1 VRIQAAKTGRK
12 DDRSFS
18 FDIRLKGCV
27 LYIPLYLQ
35 NSLGRGKAVDLSAVA
50 AVTEG
55 LSGAELEYI
64 VNEAAIRAVRRVS
77 VELNQGVDK
86 TKVDTT
92 VYTKD
97 FEASV
102 KSFFESRNAKKK
114 SKAFGIMV
122 PSGAERWKTNNA
134 RPPNQIFIT

>member
-1 VRIQAAKTGRK
+1 MQ
-12 DDRSFS
+12 S
-18 FDIRLKGCV
+18 
-27 LYIPLYLQ
+27 
-35 NSLGRGKAVDLSAVA
+35 SLGRGKAVDLSAVA

-86 TKVDTT
+86 TKVYTT

-102 KSFFESRNAKKK
+102 ESFFESRNAKKK
-114 SKAFGIMV
+114 CKAFGIMV
-122 PSGAERWKTNNA
+122 PSGAESLKTKNA
-134 RPPNQIFIT
+134 RLQNQIFIT